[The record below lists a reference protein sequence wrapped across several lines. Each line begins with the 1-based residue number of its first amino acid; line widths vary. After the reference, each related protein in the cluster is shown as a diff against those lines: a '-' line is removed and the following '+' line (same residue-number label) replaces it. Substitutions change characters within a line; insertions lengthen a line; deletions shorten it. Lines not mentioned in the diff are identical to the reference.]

1 MNVKLIAM
9 LLAALCAAGAADAR
23 TVAIIGTGD
32 VGEALGVRWAAA
44 GHEVIYGSRTPSS
57 DRVAALTALTGH
69 GARAADPAEA
79 AAAGEVVV
87 LAVPYAAVERLL
99 PTLGDLAGKVVIDC
113 TNPLSRDLGSLV
125 TEPGTSG
132 AEVVAGLLPGAKVV
146 KALNTTG
153 VANMR
158 DPVYPD
164 GPPTMLLA
172 GESSMAKAVVA
183 DLVADLGFEP
193 VDAGPLKSARW
204 LEPLAMLWIELAYRQ
219 GMGDDIAFK
228 LIRR

>member
-1 MNVKLIAM
+1 MTVFSDFKIHPTA
-9 LLAALCAAGAADAR
+9 LAAKAEP
-23 TVAIIGTGD
+23 V
-32 VGEALGVRWAAA
+32 V
-44 GHEVIYGSRTPSS
+44 
-57 DRVAALTALTGH
+57 
-69 GARAADPAEA
+69 RAASPAEA
-79 AAAGEVVV
+79 AASGEVVV
-87 LAVPYAAVERLL
+87 LAVPYGVIDRVL
-99 PTLGDLAGKVVIDC
+99 PALGDLAGKVVIDC

-132 AEVVAGLLPGAKVV
+132 AEVVAGMLPGAKVV

-158 DPVYPD
+158 DASYPD

-172 GESSMAKAVVA
+172 GESSMAKAVVSE
-183 DLVADLGFEP
+183 LVSDLGFEP

-219 GMGDDIAFK
+219 GLGDDIAFK